1 MKLSVIVA
9 AYNEEKN
16 IHRCLD
22 SLVHQTMRDGLE
34 IIVVNDGSID
44 KTAEICDKYAEEY
57 DFLKVLHTTN
67 NGQGMARNRGIE
79 EATGDYIGFVD
90 ADDWVEIDMFEHLY
104 EEAVI
109 HDSDMVVCDVH
120 KIFDDEQREED
131 VISLPEPASSIDI
144 GTYLAYGENNA
155 YSWNKIYRR
164 ELWQEY
170 HYEKMVY
177 EDLALIPIIICH
189 CQKISYV
196 QESLYNYFK
205 HSHTTT
211 SSYKNPRLFDI
222 FIAYEKLMQAQTEYK
237 DFIVYNVAKRLLC
250 NMRTAGFKYYFAEC
264 IEFINRYT
272 EVFLS
277 NELVKKD
284 SAVCSIY
291 DYIGMQ
297 TIPNR
302 LIHLRSVSIDSFKR
316 YTRHYE
322 DVICDSYEEM
332 FRQAFEGGGL
342 IINDELELSAP
353 YGYLRA
359 THSFVVNEGKGCIS
373 TKLMGFVKESESIGY
388 IADCLKKKDNIDEQ
402 KLKNVEIIMDY

>member
-131 VISLPEPASSIDI
+131 VISLPEPAYSIDI

-170 HYEKMVY
+170 HYEKMV
-177 EDLALIPIIICH
+177 
-189 CQKISYV
+189 
-196 QESLYNYFK
+196 
-205 HSHTTT
+205 
-211 SSYKNPRLFDI
+211 
-222 FIAYEKLMQAQTEYK
+222 
-237 DFIVYNVAKRLLC
+237 
-250 NMRTAGFKYYFAEC
+250 
-264 IEFINRYT
+264 
-272 EVFLS
+272 
-277 NELVKKD
+277 
-284 SAVCSIY
+284 
-291 DYIGMQ
+291 
-297 TIPNR
+297 
-302 LIHLRSVSIDSFKR
+302 
-316 YTRHYE
+316 
-322 DVICDSYEEM
+322 
-332 FRQAFEGGGL
+332 
-342 IINDELELSAP
+342 
-353 YGYLRA
+353 
-359 THSFVVNEGKGCIS
+359 
-373 TKLMGFVKESESIGY
+373 
-388 IADCLKKKDNIDEQ
+388 
-402 KLKNVEIIMDY
+402 